1 MTTTSNLAANVT
13 TTKYVAPSVKVL
25 GTVADMTLGGMQM
38 NSDNQ
43 MAANDAYGN
52 PS

>member
-13 TTKYVAPSVKVL
+13 TTNYVAPSVKVL
-25 GTVADMTLGGMQM
+25 GTVADLTQAGMLI
-38 NSDNQ
+38 NSDQ
-43 MAANDAYGN
+43 LLAASDAYGT

>member
-1 MTTTSNLAANVT
+1 MTNTSNLAANVT

-25 GTVADMTLGGMQM
+25 GTVADLTLGGTLV
-38 NSDNQ
+38 NSDNG
-43 MAANDAYGN
+43 MAANNAFGN